1 MMSFNPK
8 NMPHLLSV
16 LIAIITA
23 VGMWYVVSVRDRL
36 EAQLEVNI
44 DYNGVPPNLVVT
56 DGLIS
61 KVHVRMRGPELLLRS
76 ISQRTLTQAIDLSG
90 IKKGTT
96 VVPLSGERMGP
107 QLRAFELIDV
117 QPPRIVVRADNLI
130 ERSVPVR
137 AEIESPLRSGVLTVE
152 NVIVSPASVTL
163 RGPEDV
169 LSDMSHVP
177 LIITLDPNA
186 AGTTVRQTLPLDTP
200 SLVNAIPGS
209 VEVQYTITSGRT
221 VVTRQVKVE
230 VEAQNARN
238 YDVEPESLELLVEV
252 PEALAKNS
260 SYLRKL
266 GVIVV
271 PPPMETG
278 QSRQVDPRIRL
289 PEGMTLLNPSVNS
302 VTISRKK

>member
-8 NMPHLLSV
+8 KMPHLLSLAV
-16 LIAIITA
+16 AIITA

-36 EAQLEVNI
+36 EAQLEVSI
-44 DYNGVPPNLVVT
+44 DYNGVPPNLVIT

-61 KVHVRMRGPELLLRS
+61 KVHVRMRGPELLLRA
-76 ISQRTLTQAIDLSG
+76 ITQQTLTQAINLSG

-96 VVPLSGERMGP
+96 VVPLSGEHMGP

-117 QPPRIVVRADNLI
+117 QPPRIVVKADNLI

-163 RGPEDV
+163 RGPESV

-186 AGTTVRQTLPLDTP
+186 AGTTVRQNLPLDTP
-200 SLVNAIPGS
+200 SLVNAMPGS

-221 VVTRQVKVE
+221 VVTRQVRVE
-230 VEAQNARN
+230 VEAQNAQN
-238 YDVEPESLELLVEV
+238 YAVEPETLELLVEV

-266 GVIVV
+266 GGIVV
-271 PPPMETG
+271 PPPMEVG

-289 PEGMTLLNPSVNS
+289 PEGMTLLNPSVNP